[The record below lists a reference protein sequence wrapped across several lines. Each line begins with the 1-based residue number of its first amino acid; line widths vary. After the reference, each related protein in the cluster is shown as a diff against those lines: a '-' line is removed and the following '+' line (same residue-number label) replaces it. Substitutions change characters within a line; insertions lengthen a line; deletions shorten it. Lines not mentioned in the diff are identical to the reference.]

1 MEIKEISSYY
11 FDQDTKRL
19 DVSFRLTI
27 DSEDEIR
34 HDVLKLEEAKEFGY
48 DIITEDSNFFD
59 LDEDEDFYEDFDD
72 FATVDEEMLL
82 AYLNEY
88 YIVYPN
94 KLPKSDLF

>member
-34 HDVLKLEEAKEFGY
+34 HDVLKLEEAK
-48 DIITEDSNFFD
+48 SNPVD
-59 LDEDEDFYEDFDD
+59 L
-72 FATVDEEMLL
+72 
-82 AYLNEY
+82 
-88 YIVYPN
+88 I
-94 KLPKSDLF
+94 

>member
-1 MEIKEISSYY
+1 MADSDGYLS
-11 FDQDTKRL
+11 RL
-19 DVSFRLTI
+19 QTI
-27 DSEDEIR
+27 QKTRILPLR
-34 HDVLKLEEAKEFGY
+34 WIGNFLGGY
-48 DIITEDSNFFD
+48 AGNHLVKAFD

>member
-34 HDVLKLEEAKEFGY
+34 HDILKLEEAKEFGY
-48 DIITEDSNFFD
+48 DIITEESNFFD
-59 LDEDEDFYEDFDD
+59 LDEDDHLGLRFKYH
-72 FATVDEEMLL
+72 ARMWK
-82 AYLNEY
+82 YLNKPYELWGTY
-88 YIVYPN
+88 HMI
-94 KLPKSDLF
+94 DLKEESK